1 MVITEYTIPYYRK
14 IVSASY
20 GLHSGCTCSI
30 IILTYIGIKGNI
42 QMTKL
47 EELLKVI
54 KKNKV
59 YIQTHNYPDQ
69 DAIASAF
76 GLKILLRNKGVDATI
91 CYNGQIDKDNTLEM
105 IEQLGIELFMVDEV
119 KMKPD
124 DEIILVD
131 GQKGNSNMEDFAGK
145 EIACIDHHPK
155 QEVDSYLFYDI
166 RSDVGACSS
175 IIAGYFFENNMEM
188 TVDTATALAYGIKMD
203 TAALSRGVSE
213 LDIDMFYYVYKRADA
228 EKLRSFEKC
237 SLRKADLE
245 AYKKAIST
253 LKIQGRLGI
262 ANIGADCSE
271 AIIGSISDFLLS
283 LAEVDFTLVYSH
295 RVGGLKFSVRS
306 ESKSV
311 DAGKV
316 IKEALKGYGD
326 GGGHG
331 AMAAGFIPNVNTEK
345 EVAEM
350 ARLVEERVTRLV
362 TAI

>member
-1 MVITEYTIPYYRK
+1 
-14 IVSASY
+14 
-20 GLHSGCTCSI
+20 
-30 IILTYIGIKGNI
+30 
-42 QMTKL
+42 MTKFDD
-47 EELLKVI
+47 LLKVI
-54 KKNKV
+54 KKDEI

-76 GLKILLRNKGVDATI
+76 GLKILLSNRGIHATI
-91 CYNGQIDKDNTLEM
+91 CYNGQIDKDNTLKM
-105 IEQLGIELFMVDEV
+105 IEQLGIELFIVDEI
-119 KMKPD
+119 KMEPD

-131 GQKGNSNMEDFAGK
+131 GQKGNGNMEDFAGK
-145 EIACIDHHPK
+145 EVACIDHHPM

-175 IIAGYFFENNMEM
+175 IIAGYFYDNNIEM
-188 TVDTATALAYGIKMD
+188 PQAVATALAYGIKMD

-213 LDIDMFYYVYKRADA
+213 LDIDMFYYVYKRADL

-237 SLRKADLE
+237 SLRRADLE

-253 LKIQGRLGI
+253 LKIKGRLGI

-316 IKEALKGYGD
+316 IKEALKGFGD
-326 GGGHG
+326 GGGHA
-331 AMAAGFIPNVNTEK
+331 AMAAGFMPNVNTEK
-345 EVAEM
+345 EVTKM
-350 ARLVEERVTRLV
+350 AKFVEQRVTELV
-362 TAI
+362 TSI

>member
-1 MVITEYTIPYYRK
+1 
-14 IVSASY
+14 
-20 GLHSGCTCSI
+20 
-30 IILTYIGIKGNI
+30 
-42 QMTKL
+42 MTKFDD
-47 EELLKVI
+47 LLKVI
-54 KKNKV
+54 KKDEI

-76 GLKILLRNKGVDATI
+76 GLKILLSNRGIHATI
-91 CYNGQIDKDNTLEM
+91 CYNGQIDKDNTLKM
-105 IEQLGIELFMVDEV
+105 IEQLGIELFIVDEI
-119 KMKPD
+119 KMEPD

-145 EIACIDHHPK
+145 EVACIDHHPM

-175 IIAGYFFENNMEM
+175 IIAGYFYDNNIEM
-188 TVDTATALAYGIKMD
+188 PQAVATALAYGIKMD

-213 LDIDMFYYVYKRADA
+213 LDIDMFYYVYKRADL

-237 SLRKADLE
+237 SLCRADLE

-253 LKIQGRLGI
+253 LKIKGRLGI

-316 IKEALKGYGD
+316 IKEALKGFGD
-326 GGGHG
+326 GGGHA
-331 AMAAGFIPNVNTEK
+331 AMAAGFMPNVNTEK
-345 EVAEM
+345 EVTKM
-350 ARLVEERVTRLV
+350 AKFVEQRVTELV
-362 TAI
+362 TSI

>member
-1 MVITEYTIPYYRK
+1 MNK
-14 IVSASY
+14 F
-20 GLHSGCTCSI
+20 
-30 IILTYIGIKGNI
+30 
-42 QMTKL
+42 
-47 EELLKVI
+47 EELLKML
-54 KKNKV
+54 KKKEI
-59 YIQTHNYPDQ
+59 YIQMHNYPDQ

-76 GLKILLRNKGVDATI
+76 GLKTLLSNKGIHATI
-91 CYNGQIDKDNTLEM
+91 CYIGQIDKDNTLKM
-105 IEQLGIELFMVDEV
+105 IEQLGIELNMMDEV

-131 GQKGNSNMEDFAGK
+131 GQKGNANMEDFVGR
-145 EIACIDHHPK
+145 EIGCIDHHPM

-166 RSDVGACSS
+166 RSDIGACSS
-175 IIAGYFFENNMEM
+175 IIASYFYDNNIDMPRN
-188 TVDTATALAYGIKMD
+188 VATALAYGIKMD
-203 TAALSRGVSE
+203 TNTLSRRVSE
-213 LDIDMFYYVYKRADA
+213 LDIDMFYYVYKRADLD
-228 EKLRSFEKC
+228 KLRSFEKC

-253 LKIQGRLGI
+253 LKIIGRLGI

-316 IKEALKGYGD
+316 IKEALKGFGD
-326 GGGHG
+326 GGGH
-331 AMAAGFIPNVNTEK
+331 ATMAAGFMPNVNSDK
-345 EVAEM
+345 EVNQM
-350 ARLVEERVTRLV
+350 AKLVEERVIGLV
-362 TAI
+362 TSI

>member
-1 MVITEYTIPYYRK
+1 MNK
-14 IVSASY
+14 F
-20 GLHSGCTCSI
+20 
-30 IILTYIGIKGNI
+30 
-42 QMTKL
+42 
-47 EELLKVI
+47 EELLKML
-54 KKNKV
+54 KKKEI
-59 YIQTHNYPDQ
+59 YIQMHNYPDQ

-76 GLKILLRNKGVDATI
+76 GLKTLLSNKGIHATI
-91 CYNGQIDKDNTLEM
+91 CYIGQIDKDNTLKM
-105 IEQLGIELFMVDEV
+105 IEQLGIELNMMDEV

-131 GQKGNSNMEDFAGK
+131 GQKGNANMEDFVGR
-145 EIACIDHHPK
+145 EIGCIDHHPM

-166 RSDVGACSS
+166 RSDIGACSS
-175 IIAGYFFENNMEM
+175 IIASYFYDNNIDMPRN
-188 TVDTATALAYGIKMD
+188 VATALAYGIKMD
-203 TAALSRGVSE
+203 TNTLSRRVSE
-213 LDIDMFYYVYKRADA
+213 LDIDMFYYVYKRADLD
-228 EKLRSFEKC
+228 KLRSFEKC

-253 LKIQGRLGI
+253 LKIIGRLGI

-316 IKEALKGYGD
+316 IKEALKGFGD
-326 GGGHG
+326 GGGH
-331 AMAAGFIPNVNTEK
+331 ATMAAGFMPNVNSDK
-345 EVAEM
+345 DVNQM
-350 ARLVEERVTRLV
+350 AKLVEERVIGLV
-362 TAI
+362 TSI